1 MLAPW
6 KESYDNLS
14 ILKSR
19 GITLPTKVCVVK
31 AMVFSVVISRCERW
45 TIKKAECQKLI
56 LSNCGA
62 GKDTWGSL
70 ELQGEIIPVNPEGVQ
85 PWLFIGRL
93 LLKLKL
99 QYFGHLMQRADS
111 LENTLML
118 GKIKGESRM
127 GRQRKRWL
135 DSITNSM
142 DMNLGKVC
150 ETVENRG
157 AWHTAVHEVTRVGH
171 DLVTEQQQQYKL
183 GICIRFHL
191 KNWSIN
197 WKEFENNYLYNSLRS
212 ISVVTF
218 YPFSCFFLFPRHT
231 SQFLCV
237 GSIY

>member
-1 MLAPW
+1 MLEKNLESPLTSKGIKSVNP
-6 KESYDNLS
+6 KEINPEY
-14 ILKSR
+14 
-19 GITLPTKVCVVK
+19 
-31 AMVFSVVISRCERW
+31 
-45 TIKKAECQKLI
+45 
-56 LSNCGA
+56 
-62 GKDTWGSL
+62 SL
-70 ELQGEIIPVNPEGVQ
+70 EGLM
-85 PWLFIGRL
+85 
-93 LLKLKL
+93 LKLKL
-99 QYFGHLMQRADS
+99 QQFGLLMRSTGS
-111 LENTLML
+111 LEKTLML
-118 GKIKGESRM
+118 GKIEGKRRRRQQRM
-127 GRQRKRWL
+127 TWL
-135 DSITNSM
+135 YSITNSM